1 MINTALVGYG
11 AMGQIVHKNFTSD
24 MNLVG
29 KVSIGELTS
38 LEEINDKIDVII
50 DFSNPANLDMIID
63 FCKKNHTPVVIA
75 TTGFSDEQKE
85 KIKDLANYAPVL
97 WSSNYSLGVI
107 LLNRL
112 VREITPI
119 LKDSFDIE
127 VIEAHHN
134 KKIDAPSGTA
144 KMLVQS
150 IKEAKD
156 FKIVNGR
163 EGVCKRDPYNEVGVH
178 SVRGG
183 TIVGEHEV
191 IYAGNDEIITL
202 KHSAHS
208 KAIFAVGAIKGAL
221 WLLNKENGLYNMEDV
236 LFGDNK

>member
-1 MINTALVGYG
+1 MNVALVGYG
-11 AMGQIVHKNFTSD
+11 AMGQMVHKNFTPD

-29 KVSIGELTS
+29 KVGLGELKS
-38 LEEINDKIDVII
+38 LFDIKEHIDVII
-50 DFSNPANLDMIID
+50 DFSNPVNLELICDYA
-63 FCKKNHTPVVIA
+63 KKNNTPVVIA
-75 TTGFSDEQKE
+75 TTGYSDEQKE
-85 KIKDLANYAPVL
+85 MIRDLSKYVPVL

-144 KMLVQS
+144 KMLVNS
-150 IKEAKD
+150 IKEAGD
-156 FKIVNGR
+156 FKVVNGR
-163 EGVCKRDPYNEVGVH
+163 EGISKREPYKEIGVH
-178 SVRGG
+178 AVRGG

-191 IYAGNDEIITL
+191 IYAGEDEIITL
-202 KHSAHS
+202 KHSAQS
-208 KAIFAVGAIKGAL
+208 KAIFAVGAIKGAK
-221 WLLNKENGLYNMEDV
+221 WLVSKKPNLYNMEDV
-236 LFGDNK
+236 LFSNN

>member
-1 MINTALVGYG
+1 MINVALVGYG
-11 AMGQIVHKNFTSD
+11 AMGQIVHKNFTDD
-24 MNLVG
+24 MKLVG

-38 LEEINDKIDVII
+38 LFEIKEHIDVII

-63 FCKKNHTPVVIA
+63 YSKKNNTPVVIA

-85 KIKDLANYAPVL
+85 KIADLSKNVPVL

-127 VIEAHHN
+127 IIEAHHN

-144 KMLVQS
+144 KMLLNS
-150 IKEAKD
+150 ILEAKD
-156 FKIVNGR
+156 FKVVNGR
-163 EGVCKRDPYNEVGVH
+163 EGVSKRDPYNEVGVH
-178 SVRGG
+178 AIRGG

-191 IYAGNDEIITL
+191 IFAGNDEILTL

-221 WLLNKENGLYNMEDV
+221 WLLDKKECGLYNMEDV
-236 LFGDNK
+236 LFGNK

>member
-1 MINTALVGYG
+1 MINVALVGYG
-11 AMGQIVHKNFTSD
+11 AMGQMVHKNFSD
-24 MNLVG
+24 DMKLVG
-29 KVSIGELTS
+29 KVSLGELTS
-38 LEEINDKIDVII
+38 LYEISEKIDVVI

-63 FCKKNHTPVVIA
+63 YCTKNHTPVVIA
-75 TTGFSDEQKE
+75 TTGYSDEQKA
-85 KIKDLANYAPVL
+85 KIKELSKSVPVL

-150 IKEAKD
+150 IEEAGE
-156 FKIVNGR
+156 FKVVNGR
-163 EGVCKRDPYNEVGVH
+163 SGVSKREPYKEIGVH
-178 SVRGG
+178 AVRGG

-191 IYAGNDEIITL
+191 IFAGNDEILTL
-202 KHSAHS
+202 KHSAQS
-208 KAIFAVGAIKGAL
+208 KAIFAVGAIKGAK
-221 WLLNKENGLYNMEDV
+221 WLLDKSNNLYNMEDV
-236 LFGDNK
+236 LFGNK

>member
-1 MINTALVGYG
+1 MINVALVGYG
-11 AMGQIVHKNFTSD
+11 AMGQMVHKNFTSD

-38 LEEINDKIDVII
+38 LYEIDEHIDVII
-50 DFSNPANLDMIID
+50 DFSNPVNLDMIID
-63 FCKKNHTPVVIA
+63 YATKNNTPVVIA
-75 TTGFSDEQKE
+75 TTGYSDEQKE
-85 KIKDLANYAPVL
+85 KIKELGTKVPVL

-127 VIEAHHN
+127 IIEAHHN

-144 KMLVQS
+144 KMLLASVE
-150 IKEAKD
+150 EAGD
-156 FKIVNGR
+156 FKVVNGR
-163 EGVCKRDPYNEVGVH
+163 VGASKREPYKEVGVH
-178 SVRGG
+178 AVRGG

-191 IYAGNDEIITL
+191 IFAGNDEVLTL
-202 KHSAHS
+202 KHSAQS
-208 KAIFAVGAIKGAL
+208 KAIFAVGAIKGAK
-221 WLLNKENGLYNMEDV
+221 WLLDKKPNLYNMEDV
-236 LFGDNK
+236 LFGNN

>member
-1 MINTALVGYG
+1 MNVALVGYG
-11 AMGQIVHKNFTSD
+11 AMGQMVHKNFTDD
-24 MNLVG
+24 MKLVG
-29 KVSIGELTS
+29 KVGLGELES
-38 LEEINDKIDVII
+38 LFDIKDKIDVII
-50 DFSNPANLDMIID
+50 DFSNPVNLDMIISYAT
-63 FCKKNHTPVVIA
+63 KNNTPVVIA
-75 TTGFSDEQKE
+75 TTGYSDEQKE
-85 KIKDLANYAPVL
+85 KIKDLGKKVPVL

-144 KMLVQS
+144 KMLVNS
-150 IKEAKD
+150 ICASGD
-156 FKIVNGR
+156 FKVVNGR
-163 EGVCKRDPYNEVGVH
+163 EGVSKREPYKEVGVH
-178 SVRGG
+178 AVRGG

-191 IYAGNDEIITL
+191 LFCGNDEIISL

-208 KAIFAVGAIKGAL
+208 KAIFAVGAITGAK
-221 WLLNKENGLYNMEDV
+221 WLLDKKADLYNMEDV
-236 LFGDNK
+236 LFGNK

>member
-1 MINTALVGYG
+1 MNVALVGYG
-11 AMGQIVHKNFTSD
+11 AMGQIVHKNFTDD
-24 MNLVG
+24 MTLVG

-38 LEEINDKIDVII
+38 LFEIEEKIDVII
-50 DFSNPANLDMIID
+50 DFSNPANLDMICD
-63 FCKKNHTPVVIA
+63 YCKKNNTPIVIA
-75 TTGFSDEQKE
+75 TTGYSDAQKAQ
-85 KIKDLANYAPVL
+85 IADLAKSVPVL

-127 VIEAHHN
+127 VVEAHHN

-144 KMLVQS
+144 KMLVNS
-150 IKEAKD
+150 ILEAGD
-156 FKIVNGR
+156 FKVVNGR
-163 EGVCKRDPYNEVGVH
+163 EGVSKREPYKEVGVH
-178 SVRGG
+178 AVRGG

-191 IYAGNDEIITL
+191 MFCGNDEIITL

-208 KAIFAVGAIKGAL
+208 KAIFAVGAIKGAK
-221 WLLNKENGLYNMEDV
+221 WLVNKEKGLYNMEDV
-236 LFGDNK
+236 LFTNK

>member
-1 MINTALVGYG
+1 MNVALVGYG

-38 LEEINDKIDVII
+38 LFEIKDKIDVII
-50 DFSNPANLDMIID
+50 DFSNPVNLDMIYD
-63 FCKKNHTPVVIA
+63 YATKNNTPVVIA
-75 TTGFSDEQKE
+75 TTGYSDEQKK
-85 KIKDLANYAPVL
+85 KIADLGKKVPVL

-144 KMLVQS
+144 KMLVNS
-150 IKEAKD
+150 ICEAGE

-163 EGVCKRDPYNEVGVH
+163 EGVSKREPYKEIGVH
-178 SVRGG
+178 AVRGG

-191 IYAGNDEIITL
+191 IFAGNDEILTL

-208 KAIFAVGAIKGAL
+208 KAIFAVGAIKGAK
-221 WLLNKENGLYNMEDV
+221 WLINKEKGLYNMEDV
-236 LFGDNK
+236 LFGNN

>member
-1 MINTALVGYG
+1 MNVALVGYG
-11 AMGQIVHKNFTSD
+11 AMGKMVHKCFTED

-29 KVSIGELTS
+29 KVGLGELPS
-38 LEEINDKIDVII
+38 LFDIKEKIDVII
-50 DFSNPANLDMIID
+50 DFSNPVNLKMICD
-63 FCKKNHTPVVIA
+63 YAKKNNTPVVIA
-75 TTGFSDEQKE
+75 TTGYSDEEKE
-85 KIKDLANYAPVL
+85 MIRDLSKYVPVL

-144 KMLVQS
+144 KMLVNS
-150 IKEAKD
+150 IKEAGD
-156 FKIVNGR
+156 FRVVNGR
-163 EGVCKRDPYNEVGVH
+163 EGVSKREPYKEIGVH
-178 SVRGG
+178 AVRGG

-191 IYAGNDEIITL
+191 IYAGEDEIITL

-208 KAIFAVGAIKGAL
+208 KAIFANGAIKGAK
-221 WLLNKENGLYNMEDV
+221 WLIGKEAKLYNMEDV
-236 LFGDNK
+236 LFN